1 MGWFENQAG
10 PEEKQRLFAQIGRKV
25 PINQLHWEL
34 VRLAMSSVANLA
46 IIPMQDILGLGDEA
60 RMNLP
65 GSVDNK
71 NWTWR
76 FDNRLLT
83 PSIIAKLKAIT
94 KTAHRT
100 PL

>member
-10 PEEKQRLFAQIGRKV
+10 PEEKQRLFAQLGHKV

-46 IIPMQDILGLGDEA
+46 IIPMQDILGLGAEA

-65 GSVDNK
+65 GSVDKK
-71 NWTWR
+71 NWSWR
-76 FDNRLLT
+76 LNSRLLT
-83 PSIIAKLKAIT
+83 LSITRKLKTIT
-94 KTAHRT
+94 RDTRRT